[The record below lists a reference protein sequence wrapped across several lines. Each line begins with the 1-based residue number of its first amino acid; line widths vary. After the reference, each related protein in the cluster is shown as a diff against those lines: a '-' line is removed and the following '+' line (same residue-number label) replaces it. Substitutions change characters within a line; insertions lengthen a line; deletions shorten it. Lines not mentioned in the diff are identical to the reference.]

1 VPRRR
6 SPRLETRT
14 ARLKLAGRKK
24 PHHFAAISPGIS
36 LGYRRCVS
44 AGRWVVKVA
53 DGHGGNWTKVVGLA
67 DDFEDADGE
76 HILSYYQAQDKAR
89 ALARGKDTESSRPG
103 TVAEAIADYDKDLI
117 ARGGSRAN
125 ARRAKTILSP
135 TLLSKPVAL
144 LTMREL
150 KHLRDGLVAKGAKPA
165 SVNRDLKGLKA
176 ALNLA
181 ADHDPRITNRDAW
194 RVGLKALTGAYHAR
208 NTILTDEQV
217 CALVVAAYAEDP
229 ALGLLVEAGAVT
241 GARPSQLERL
251 EVGDLEL
258 DHADGPR
265 LLMPSSRKGK
275 GVKRID
281 RNPVPILGG
290 LARKLEQAA
299 GTRAASAPL
308 LLRTNGTAWNSAR
321 ADHREGFRRAAANA
335 GLGAEVTFYALRH
348 SSIVRQLLAAVPVRL
363 VAVVHDTSIPMI
375 EKSYS
380 RYIGDHADA
389 LIRRSLLDIASP
401 AEATSP
407 GRHA

>member
-1 VPRRR
+1 MARRPR
-6 SPRLETRT
+6 SARLETRT
-14 ARLKLAGRKK
+14 ARLKLAVRKK
-24 PHHFAAISPGIS
+24 PHHFTSISPGIA
-36 LGYRRCVS
+36 LGYRRCVG

-67 DDFEDADGE
+67 DDYEDADGE
-76 HILSYYQAQDKAR
+76 PILTWWQAQDKAR

-125 ARRAKTILSP
+125 ARRAKAILSP

-144 LTMREL
+144 LTTREL
-150 KHLRDGLVAKGAKPA
+150 KHLRDGLVANGARPA
-165 SVNRDLKGLKA
+165 SVNRDFKGLKA

-181 ADHDPRITNRDAW
+181 AAHDPRITNAQAW
-194 RVGLKALTGAYHAR
+194 KVGLAALPDAHRAR
-208 NTILTDEQV
+208 NIILSDDEV
-217 CALVVAAYAEDP
+217 RALVVAAYAEDP

-258 DHADGPR
+258 DHVDGPR
-265 LLMPSSRKGK
+265 LLMPSSRKGRS
-275 GVKRID
+275 VKRID
-281 RNPVPILGG
+281 RNPVPILPS

-299 GTRAASAPL
+299 GIRAASAPL
-308 LLRTNGTAWNSAR
+308 LLRANGTAWNSIR
-321 ADHREGFRRAAANA
+321 ADYREGFRRAATNA

-363 VAVVHDTSIPMI
+363 VAVAHDTSIPMI
-375 EKSYS
+375 ERSYS
-380 RYIGDHADA
+380 KYIGDHADA
-389 LIRRSLLDIASP
+389 LIRRSLLDVS
-401 AEATSP
+401 
-407 GRHA
+407 